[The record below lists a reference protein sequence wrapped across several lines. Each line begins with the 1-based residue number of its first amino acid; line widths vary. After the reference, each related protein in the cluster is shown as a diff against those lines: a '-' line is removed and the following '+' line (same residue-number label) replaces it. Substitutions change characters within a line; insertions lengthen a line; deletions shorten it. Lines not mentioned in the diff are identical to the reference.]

1 MRLRYGRET
10 PSRKRLSELG
20 RWKIAPIW
28 NDPLQ
33 PGLLFAPMYL
43 KIEGPQRVE
52 GEVVISGAK
61 NAASKM
67 MVASLLTEEPVILH
81 NFPRIDEIDIVRE
94 LVERMG
100 AKVQIRDHTL
110 VLETPEIVTDEVV
123 GLSRANRISVLALPA
138 LLHRKGKAVLPIV
151 GGDRIGPR
159 PVNYHLDALR
169 AMGAEIDESGDKFIA
184 MAPNGLSGTHVK
196 LPYPSVGATENIL
209 LAGVLAKGRTVIE
222 NAALEPEILDLVM
235 MLQNM
240 GAIIE
245 LGTGRVISI
254 DGVDRLRGASHEILP
269 DRMEAASYACMAL
282 ATGGRIFCRNARQG
296 DMITFL
302 NSVRRIGAD
311 YEVMGNGIVFFRK
324 GPMRGIDLETDTHP
338 GFMTDWQQPF
348 TLVLTQCE
356 GTSVVH
362 ETVYEDRFGYTRELN
377 RLGAQITVFDKCLGE
392 LPCRF
397 RTKRHPHS
405 VIVQGPT
412 PLKSIPGTLDIFDIR
427 AGITL
432 VIAAL
437 CCEGT
442 TLLKGLEHLD
452 RGYEN
457 LLGKL
462 QGLGIR
468 AERVG

>member
-1 MRLRYGRET
+1 M
-10 PSRKRLSELG
+10 
-20 RWKIAPIW
+20 
-28 NDPLQ
+28 
-33 PGLLFAPMYL
+33 FL
-43 KIEGPQRVE
+43 KIKGPQRVE

-67 MVASLLTEEPVILH
+67 MVASLLTDEPVVLH
-81 NFPRIDEIDIVRE
+81 NFPRIEEIDIVRE
-94 LVERMG
+94 LVEKVG
-100 AKVQIRDHTL
+100 AEVEVRDHTL
-110 VLETPEIVTDEVV
+110 VLRTPEITTEEVV

-138 LLHRKGKAVLPIV
+138 LLHRKGRAVLPV
-151 GGDRIGPR
+151 LGGDRIGPR
-159 PVNYHLDALR
+159 PVNFHLDALR
-169 AMGAEIDESGDKFIA
+169 AMGVEIDESGRAFVA
-184 MAPNGLSGTHVK
+184 SAPHGLHGTRVR

-209 LAGVLAKGRTVIE
+209 LAGVLARGRTVVE

-245 LGTGRVISI
+245 LGTDRTIAI
-254 DGVDRLRGASHEILP
+254 DGVDRLRGCSHEILP
-269 DRMEAASYACMAL
+269 DRMEAASYACLAL

-296 DMITFL
+296 DMITVL
-302 NSVRRIGAD
+302 NAVRRIGAD
-311 YEVMGNGIVFFRK
+311 YEVLGDGSVFFRK
-324 GPMRGIDLETDTHP
+324 GPLRGIDLETDTHP

-348 TLVLTQCE
+348 TLVLTQCD

-362 ETVYEDRFGYTRELN
+362 ETVYEDRFGYTRELV
-377 RLGAQITVFDKCLGE
+377 RLGASITVFDKCLGE
-392 LPCRF
+392 LHCRF
-397 RTKRHPHS
+397 RANRHPHS
-405 VIVQGPT
+405 AIVQGPSSLRAVAE
-412 PLKSIPGTLDIFDIR
+412 PLDIFDIR

-437 CCEGT
+437 CSEGT
-442 TLLKGLEHLD
+442 SVLNGLEHLD

-468 AERVG
+468 AERVTTGSEPGS

>member
-1 MRLRYGRET
+1 
-10 PSRKRLSELG
+10 
-20 RWKIAPIW
+20 
-28 NDPLQ
+28 
-33 PGLLFAPMYL
+33 MYL

-222 NAALEPEILDLVM
+222 NAALEPEILDLIM

>member
-1 MRLRYGRET
+1 M
-10 PSRKRLSELG
+10 
-20 RWKIAPIW
+20 
-28 NDPLQ
+28 
-33 PGLLFAPMYL
+33 FL
-43 KIEGPQRVE
+43 KIQGPQRVE

-67 MVASLLTEEPVILH
+67 MIASLLTDEPVILH
-81 NFPRIDEIDIVRE
+81 NFPKIDEIDIVRE
-94 LVERMG
+94 LVERVG
-100 AKVQIRDHTL
+100 AKVEVRDHTL
-110 VLETPEIVTDEVV
+110 VMQTPEIVTEEVV

-138 LLHRKGKAVLPIV
+138 LLHRKGRAVLPV
-151 GGDRIGPR
+151 LGGDRIGPR

-169 AMGAEIDESGDKFIA
+169 AMGAEIEESGSAFTA
-184 MAPNGLSGTHVK
+184 SAPRGLCGTQVH

-222 NAALEPEILDLVM
+222 NAALEPEILDLIM

-245 LGTGRVISI
+245 LGTDRTISI
-254 DGVDRLRGASHEILP
+254 DGVSSLRGCSHEILP

-282 ATGGRIFCRNARQG
+282 ATGGRIFCRHARQA

-302 NSVRRIGAD
+302 NAVRRIGAD
-311 YEVMGNGIVFFRK
+311 YEVLGDGIVFFRK
-324 GPMRGIDLETDTHP
+324 GPLHGIDLETDTHP

-362 ETVYEDRFGYTRELN
+362 ETVYEDRFGYTRSLN
-377 RLGAQITVFDKCLGE
+377 KLGAKITVFDKCLGE

-405 VIVQGPT
+405 AIVQGPT
-412 PLKSIPGTLDIFDIR
+412 ALKAIPSALDIFDIR

-437 CCEGT
+437 CSEGT
-442 TLLKGLEHLD
+442 SMLNGLEHLD

-462 QGLGIR
+462 EGLGIR
-468 AERVG
+468 ASRVE

>member
-1 MRLRYGRET
+1 
-10 PSRKRLSELG
+10 
-20 RWKIAPIW
+20 
-28 NDPLQ
+28 
-33 PGLLFAPMYL
+33 MYL

-311 YEVMGNGIVFFRK
+311 YEVMSNGIVFFRK

-462 QGLGIR
+462 QALGIR

>member
-1 MRLRYGRET
+1 M
-10 PSRKRLSELG
+10 
-20 RWKIAPIW
+20 
-28 NDPLQ
+28 
-33 PGLLFAPMYL
+33 FL
-43 KIEGPQRVE
+43 KITGPQRVE

-67 MVASLLTEEPVILH
+67 MIASLLTSEEVVLH

-94 LVERMG
+94 LVEKVG
-100 AKVQIRDHTL
+100 AKVRMREHSLALRTESIAT
-110 VLETPEIVTDEVV
+110 EEVV

-138 LLHRKGKAVLPIV
+138 LLHRKGRAVLPIV

-159 PVNYHLDALR
+159 PVNYHLDALK
-169 AMGAEIDESGDKFIA
+169 AMGAVIEEGGKAFIA
-184 MAPNGLSGTHVK
+184 SAPQGLRGTHVH

-209 LAGVLAKGRTVIE
+209 LAAVLAHGRTVIE
-222 NAALEPEILDLVM
+222 NAAVEPEILDLVM
-235 MLQNM
+235 MLQSM

-245 LGTGRVISI
+245 QGTGRVIAI
-254 DGVDRLRGASHEILP
+254 DGVPQLKGCTHTVLP

-282 ATGGRIFCRNARQG
+282 ATGGRIFCRHARQEH
-296 DMITFL
+296 MITFL

-311 YEVMGNGIVFFRK
+311 YEVLEDGIVFFVPS
-324 GPMRGIDLETDTHP
+324 GATLGGIDLETDTHP

-348 TLVLTQCE
+348 TLLLTQCE
-356 GTSVVH
+356 GTSVLH

-397 RTKRHPHS
+397 RGRRHPHS
-405 VIVQGPT
+405 AIVRGRT
-412 PLKSIPGTLDIFDIR
+412 PLKAVPEPVDIFDIR

-437 CCEGT
+437 CAEGT
-442 TLLKGLEHLD
+442 TSLTGLEHLD

-462 QGLGIR
+462 EGLGIR
-468 AERVG
+468 AIRAE

>member
-1 MRLRYGRET
+1 
-10 PSRKRLSELG
+10 
-20 RWKIAPIW
+20 
-28 NDPLQ
+28 
-33 PGLLFAPMYL
+33 MYL

-100 AKVQIRDHTL
+100 AKVEIRDHTL

-169 AMGAEIDESGDKFIA
+169 AMGAEIDESGDKFVA
-184 MAPNGLSGTHVK
+184 TAPRGLSGTHVK

-222 NAALEPEILDLVM
+222 NAALEPEVLDLIM

-254 DGVDRLRGASHEILP
+254 DGVERLRGASHEILP

-302 NSVRRIGAD
+302 NGVRRIGAD

-356 GTSVVH
+356 GTSVIH

>member
-1 MRLRYGRET
+1 
-10 PSRKRLSELG
+10 
-20 RWKIAPIW
+20 
-28 NDPLQ
+28 
-33 PGLLFAPMYL
+33 MYL

-100 AKVQIRDHTL
+100 AKVEIRDHTL

-169 AMGAEIDESGDKFIA
+169 AMGAEIDESGDKFVA
-184 MAPNGLSGTHVK
+184 TAPRGLSGTHVK

-222 NAALEPEILDLVM
+222 NAALEPEVLDLVM

-245 LGTGRVISI
+245 LGTGRVIAI
-254 DGVDRLRGASHEILP
+254 DGVERLRGCSHAILP

-282 ATGGRIFCRNARQG
+282 ATKGRIFCRHARQEH
-296 DMITFL
+296 MITFL
-302 NSVRRIGAD
+302 NAVRRIGAD
-311 YEVMGNGIVFFRK
+311 YEVLENGIVFFVPE
-324 GPMRGIDLETDTHP
+324 GATLRGIDLETDTHP

-348 TLVLTQCE
+348 TLLLTQCE

-377 RLGAQITVFDKCLGE
+377 RLGANITVFDKCLGE

-397 RTKRHPHS
+397 RTHRHPHS
-405 VIVQGPT
+405 AIVQGPT
-412 PLKSIPGTLDIFDIR
+412 PLKAGSEPVDIFDIR

-437 CCEGT
+437 CAEGT
-442 TLLKGLEHLD
+442 THLTGLEHLD

-468 AERVG
+468 ALREA

>member
-1 MRLRYGRET
+1 ML
-10 PSRKRLSELG
+10 
-20 RWKIAPIW
+20 
-28 NDPLQ
+28 
-33 PGLLFAPMYL
+33 L

-52 GEVVISGAK
+52 GEVIISGAK

-67 MVASLLTEEPVILH
+67 MVASLLTDEPVILH

-100 AKVQIRDHTL
+100 ANVEIRDHTL
-110 VLETPEIVTDEVV
+110 ILETPEIVTDEVV

-138 LLHRKGKAVLPIV
+138 LLHRKGKAILPIV

-184 MAPNGLSGTHVK
+184 MAPNGLSGTRVV
-196 LPYPSVGATENIL
+196 LPFPSVGATENIL

-222 NAALEPEILDLVM
+222 NAALEPEILDLIM

-245 LGTGRVISI
+245 LGTGRTISI
-254 DGVDRLRGASHEILP
+254 DGVTRLRGASHEILP

-282 ATGGRIFCRNARQG
+282 ATGGRIFCRNARQA

-302 NSVRRIGAD
+302 NAVRRIGAD

-377 RLGAQITVFDKCLGE
+377 RLGARITVFDKCLGE

-405 VIVQGPT
+405 AIVQGPT
-412 PLKSIPGTLDIFDIR
+412 SLAAIPESLDIFDIR

-437 CCEGT
+437 CARGT
-442 TLLKGLEHLD
+442 TLLTGLEHLD

-462 QGLGIR
+462 DNLGIR

>member
-1 MRLRYGRET
+1 
-10 PSRKRLSELG
+10 
-20 RWKIAPIW
+20 
-28 NDPLQ
+28 
-33 PGLLFAPMYL
+33 MYL

>member
-1 MRLRYGRET
+1 M
-10 PSRKRLSELG
+10 
-20 RWKIAPIW
+20 
-28 NDPLQ
+28 
-33 PGLLFAPMYL
+33 FL
-43 KIEGPQRVE
+43 KITGPQRVE

-67 MVASLLTEEPVILH
+67 MIASLLTDEPVVLH

-94 LVERMG
+94 LVEKVG
-100 AKVQIRDHTL
+100 AKVEMRDHTL
-110 VLETPEIVTDEVV
+110 VLRTANIETEEVV

-138 LLHRKGKAVLPIV
+138 LLHRKGRAVLPV
-151 GGDRIGPR
+151 LGGDRIGPR
-159 PVNYHLDALR
+159 PVNFHLDGLK
-169 AMGAEIDESGDKFIA
+169 AMGAQIEESGQAFVA
-184 MAPNGLSGTHVK
+184 RSPHGLHGTRLH
-196 LPYPSVGATENIL
+196 LPYPSVGATENLL
-209 LAGVLAKGRTVIE
+209 LAGVLAHGRTVIE
-222 NAALEPEILDLVM
+222 NAALEPEVLDLIM

-245 LGTGRVISI
+245 LGTGRTISI
-254 DGVDRLRGASHEILP
+254 DGVKRLRGCSHEILP
-269 DRMEAASYACMAL
+269 DRMEAASYACLAL

-302 NSVRRIGAD
+302 NAVRRIGAD
-311 YEVMGNGIVFFRK
+311 YEVLGDGIVFFRQ
-324 GPMRGIDLETDTHP
+324 GPLCGIDLETDTHP

-356 GTSVVH
+356 GTSVIH

-377 RLGAQITVFDKCLGE
+377 RLGAKITVFDKCLGE

-397 RTKRHPHS
+397 RANRHPHS
-405 VIVQGPT
+405 AIVQGGS
-412 PLKSIPGTLDIFDIR
+412 PLRAVAEPLDIFDIR

-437 CCEGT
+437 CAEGT
-442 TLLKGLEHLD
+442 STLNGLEHLD

-462 QGLGIR
+462 EGLGISAQR
-468 AERVG
+468 I

>member
-1 MRLRYGRET
+1 
-10 PSRKRLSELG
+10 
-20 RWKIAPIW
+20 
-28 NDPLQ
+28 
-33 PGLLFAPMYL
+33 MYL
-43 KIEGPQRVE
+43 KIKGPQRVE

-67 MVASLLTEEPVILH
+67 MVASLLTDEPVILH
-81 NFPRIDEIDIVRE
+81 NFPKIDEIEIVRE
-94 LVERMG
+94 LVEKVG
-100 AKVQIRDHTL
+100 ANVEVRDHTL
-110 VLETPEIVTDEVV
+110 VLSTPTILTEEVV

-138 LLHRKGKAVLPIV
+138 LLHRKGRAVLPV
-151 GGDRIGPR
+151 LGGDKIGPR

-169 AMGAEIDESGDKFIA
+169 AMGVRIQEEGSAFVAE
-184 MAPNGLSGTHVK
+184 APFGLCGTHVN

-222 NAALEPEILDLVM
+222 NAALEPEILDLIM

-245 LGTGRVISI
+245 LGTGRTISI
-254 DGVDRLRGASHEILP
+254 DGVERLHGGSHEILP

-282 ATGGRIFCRNARQG
+282 ATGGRIFCRHARQA
-296 DMITFL
+296 DMLTFL
-302 NSVRRIGAD
+302 NAVRRIGAD
-311 YEVMGNGIVFFRK
+311 YEVMGDGIVFFRK

-362 ETVYEDRFGYTRELN
+362 ETVYEDRFGYTKALN
-377 RLGAQITVFDKCLGE
+377 QLGARITVFDKCLGE

-397 RTKRHPHS
+397 RSRRHPHS
-405 VIVQGPT
+405 AIIQGAT
-412 PLKSIPGTLDIFDIR
+412 PLKAVGKPLEIFDIR

-437 CCEGT
+437 CAEGSSQ
-442 TLLKGLEHLD
+442 LNGLEHLD

-462 QGLGIR
+462 KGLGIEV
-468 AERVG
+468 ERS

>member
-1 MRLRYGRET
+1 
-10 PSRKRLSELG
+10 
-20 RWKIAPIW
+20 
-28 NDPLQ
+28 
-33 PGLLFAPMYL
+33 MYL

-61 NAASKM
+61 NAVSKM
-67 MVASLLTEEPVILH
+67 MVASLLTEEPVVLH

-100 AKVQIRDHTL
+100 AKVEIRDHTL

-184 MAPNGLSGTHVK
+184 MAPHGLSGTHVK

-222 NAALEPEILDLVM
+222 NAALEPEILDLIM

-311 YEVMGNGIVFFRK
+311 YEVMADGIVFFRK
-324 GPMRGIDLETDTHP
+324 GPMNGIDLETDTHP

-405 VIVQGPT
+405 VIVQGAT

>member
-1 MRLRYGRET
+1 MG
-10 PSRKRLSELG
+10 SEPPFHRGFTEAVDIYLC
-20 RWKIAPIW
+20 PTM
-28 NDPLQ
+28 L
-33 PGLLFAPMYL
+33 L

-67 MVASLLTEEPVILH
+67 MVASLLTDEPVVLH

-100 AKVQIRDHTL
+100 AKVEIRDHTL
-110 VLETPEIVTDEVV
+110 LLHTPEIVIDEVV

-138 LLHRKGKAVLPIV
+138 LLHRKGRAVLPIV

-169 AMGAEIDESGDKFIA
+169 AMGAVIDDSGDKFLA
-184 MAPNGLSGTHVK
+184 TAPNGLSGTRVI

-222 NAALEPEILDLVM
+222 NAALEPEILDLIM

-254 DGVDRLRGASHEILP
+254 DGVERLRGASHEILP

-302 NSVRRIGAD
+302 NAVRRIGAD
-311 YEVMGNGIVFFRK
+311 YEVMGDGIVFFRR
-324 GPMRGIDLETDTHP
+324 GAMNGIDLETDTHP

-397 RTKRHPHS
+397 RAKRHPHS
-405 VIVQGPT
+405 AIIRGAT
-412 PLKSIPGTLDIFDIR
+412 PLQAVPEPLDIFDIR

-437 CCEGT
+437 CAEGT
-442 TLLKGLEHLD
+442 TSLTGLEHLD

-462 QGLGIR
+462 EGLGIR
-468 AERVG
+468 AIREE

>member
-1 MRLRYGRET
+1 
-10 PSRKRLSELG
+10 
-20 RWKIAPIW
+20 
-28 NDPLQ
+28 
-33 PGLLFAPMYL
+33 MYL

-67 MVASLLTEEPVILH
+67 MVASLLTEEPVILR

-100 AKVQIRDHTL
+100 AKVEIRDHTL

-184 MAPNGLSGTHVK
+184 TAPRGLSGTHVK

-222 NAALEPEILDLVM
+222 NAALEPEVLDLIM

-254 DGVDRLRGASHEILP
+254 DGVERLRGASHEILP

-282 ATGGRIFCRNARQG
+282 ATGGRIFCRNARQA

-405 VIVQGPT
+405 IIVQGAT

-462 QGLGIR
+462 QGLGIQ

>member
-1 MRLRYGRET
+1 M
-10 PSRKRLSELG
+10 
-20 RWKIAPIW
+20 
-28 NDPLQ
+28 
-33 PGLLFAPMYL
+33 FL
-43 KIEGPQRVE
+43 KITGPQRVE

-67 MVASLLTEEPVILH
+67 MIASLLTSEEVVLH
-81 NFPRIDEIDIVRE
+81 NFPHIDEIDIVRE
-94 LVERMG
+94 LVERVG
-100 AKVQIRDHTL
+100 AHVEVRGSTL
-110 VLETPEIVTDEVV
+110 LLRTPTIATEEVV

-138 LLHRKGKAVLPIV
+138 LLHRKGRAVLPIV

-159 PVNYHLDALR
+159 PVNYHLDALQ
-169 AMGAEIDESGDKFIA
+169 AMGAEIEEAGKAFIA
-184 MAPNGLSGTHVK
+184 RAPFGLHGTHVK

-209 LAGVLAKGRTVIE
+209 LAAVLARGRTVIE
-222 NAALEPEILDLVM
+222 NAAVEPEILDLVM
-235 MLQNM
+235 MLQSM

-245 LGTGRVISI
+245 QGTSRVITI
-254 DGVDRLRGASHEILP
+254 DGVPRLKGCTHSILP

-282 ATGGRIFCRNARQG
+282 STGGRIFCRHARQEH
-296 DMITFL
+296 MITFL

-311 YEVMGNGIVFFRK
+311 YEVLEDGIVFFVPP
-324 GPMRGIDLETDTHP
+324 GATLRGIDLETDTHP

-348 TLVLTQCE
+348 TLLLTQCD

-397 RTKRHPHS
+397 RGRRHPHS
-405 VIVQGPT
+405 VIVQGRT
-412 PLKSIPGTLDIFDIR
+412 PLTAVPESVDIFDIR

-437 CCEGT
+437 CAEGT
-442 TLLKGLEHLD
+442 TRLTGLEHLD

-462 QGLGIR
+462 EGLGIR
-468 AERVG
+468 ATREE

>member
-1 MRLRYGRET
+1 ML
-10 PSRKRLSELG
+10 
-20 RWKIAPIW
+20 
-28 NDPLQ
+28 
-33 PGLLFAPMYL
+33 L
-43 KIEGPQRVE
+43 KIDGPQRVE

-67 MVASLLTEEPVILH
+67 MVASLLTNEPVILH

-100 AKVQIRDHTL
+100 AKVEIRDHTL

-138 LLHRKGKAVLPIV
+138 LLHRKGKAILPIV

-169 AMGAEIDESGDKFIA
+169 AMGAEIDESGDRFIA
-184 MAPNGLSGTHVK
+184 TAPRGLNGTHVA
-196 LPYPSVGATENIL
+196 LPFPSVGATENIL

-222 NAALEPEILDLVM
+222 NAALEPEILDLIM

-245 LGTGRVISI
+245 LGTGRTISI
-254 DGVDRLRGASHEILP
+254 DGVERLRGASHEILP

-282 ATGGRIFCRNARQG
+282 ATGGRIFCRNARQA

-302 NSVRRIGAD
+302 NAVRRIGAD
-311 YEVMGNGIVFFRK
+311 YEVMGDGIVFFRK
-324 GPMRGIDLETDTHP
+324 GPMNGIDLETDTHP

-356 GTSVVH
+356 GTSVFH

-397 RTKRHPHS
+397 RSKRHPHS
-405 VIVQGPT
+405 AIVQGPT
-412 PLKSIPGTLDIFDIR
+412 PLTSIPGTLDIFDIR

-437 CCEGT
+437 CAEGT
-442 TLLKGLEHLD
+442 TMLTGLEHLD

-457 LLGKL
+457 LLSKL
-462 QGLGIR
+462 EGLGIR

>member
-1 MRLRYGRET
+1 ML
-10 PSRKRLSELG
+10 
-20 RWKIAPIW
+20 
-28 NDPLQ
+28 
-33 PGLLFAPMYL
+33 L
-43 KIEGPQRVE
+43 KIDGPQRVE

-67 MVASLLTEEPVILH
+67 MVASLLTEEPVVLH
-81 NFPRIDEIDIVRE
+81 NFPRIDEIEIVRE
-94 LVERMG
+94 LVERVG
-100 AKVQIRDHTL
+100 AKVEVRDHTL
-110 VLETPEIVTDEVV
+110 VMSTPRIVTEEVV

-138 LLHRKGKAVLPIV
+138 LLHRKGRAVLPV
-151 GGDRIGPR
+151 LGGDKIGPR
-159 PVNYHLDALR
+159 QVNFHLDALR
-169 AMGAEIDESGDKFIA
+169 AMGVEIREEANAFYAE
-184 MAPNGLSGTHVK
+184 APRGMHGTHVQ

-245 LGTGRVISI
+245 LGTGRTIFI
-254 DGVDRLRGASHEILP
+254 DGVERLRGASHEILP

-282 ATGGRIFCRNARQG
+282 ATGGRIFCRHARQS

-302 NSVRRIGAD
+302 NAVRRIGAD
-311 YEVMGNGIVFFRK
+311 YEVLGDGIVFFRQ
-324 GPMRGIDLETDTHP
+324 GQMRGIDLETDTHP

-348 TLVLTQCE
+348 TLVLTQCQ

-362 ETVYEDRFGYTRELN
+362 ETVYEDRFGYTRSLN
-377 RLGAQITVFDKCLGE
+377 KLGARITVFDKCLGE

-397 RTKRHPHS
+397 RTRRHPHS
-405 VIVQGPT
+405 AIIQGAT
-412 PLKSIPGTLDIFDIR
+412 PLTAIDEPLDIFDIR

-437 CCEGT
+437 CAQGT
-442 TLLKGLEHLD
+442 SYLKGLEHLD

-462 QGLGIR
+462 NGLGIAAQR
-468 AERVG
+468 C

>member
-1 MRLRYGRET
+1 ML
-10 PSRKRLSELG
+10 
-20 RWKIAPIW
+20 
-28 NDPLQ
+28 
-33 PGLLFAPMYL
+33 L

-67 MVASLLTEEPVILH
+67 MVASLLTDEPVILH
-81 NFPRIDEIDIVRE
+81 NFPRIEEIDIVRE

-100 AKVQIRDHTL
+100 AKVEIRDHTL
-110 VLETPEIVTDEVV
+110 VLQTPEIVTDEVV

-138 LLHRKGKAVLPIV
+138 LLHRKGRAILPIV

-169 AMGAEIDESGDKFIA
+169 AMGAVIDDSGDKFIA
-184 MAPNGLSGTHVK
+184 TAPRGLSGTRVV

-245 LGTGRVISI
+245 LGTGRTISI

-269 DRMEAASYACMAL
+269 DRMEAASYACLAL

-302 NSVRRIGAD
+302 NAVRRIGAD
-311 YEVMGNGIVFFRK
+311 YEVMGDGIVFFRK

-405 VIVQGPT
+405 AIIRGVT
-412 PLKSIPGTLDIFDIR
+412 PLQAVPEPLDIFDIR

-437 CCEGT
+437 CSQGT
-442 TLLKGLEHLD
+442 TRLKGLEHLD

-468 AERVG
+468 ADRDG

>member
-1 MRLRYGRET
+1 
-10 PSRKRLSELG
+10 
-20 RWKIAPIW
+20 
-28 NDPLQ
+28 
-33 PGLLFAPMYL
+33 MYL

-100 AKVQIRDHTL
+100 AKVEIRDHTL

-184 MAPNGLSGTHVK
+184 MAPRGLSGTHVK

-222 NAALEPEILDLVM
+222 NAALEPEILDLIM

-254 DGVDRLRGASHEILP
+254 DGVERLRGASHEILP

-311 YEVMGNGIVFFRK
+311 YEVMNNGIVFFRK

>member
-1 MRLRYGRET
+1 
-10 PSRKRLSELG
+10 
-20 RWKIAPIW
+20 
-28 NDPLQ
+28 
-33 PGLLFAPMYL
+33 MYL

-67 MVASLLTEEPVILH
+67 MVASLLTEEPVILR

-100 AKVQIRDHTL
+100 AKVEIRDHTL

-169 AMGAEIDESGDKFIA
+169 AMGAEIDESGDKFVA
-184 MAPNGLSGTHVK
+184 TAPRGLSGTHVK

-222 NAALEPEILDLVM
+222 NAALEPEVLDLIM

-311 YEVMGNGIVFFRK
+311 YEVMGDGIVFFRK
-324 GPMRGIDLETDTHP
+324 GPMNGIDLETDTHP

-405 VIVQGPT
+405 IIVQGAT

-462 QGLGIR
+462 EGLGIR

>member
-1 MRLRYGRET
+1 MQLRIT
-10 PSRKRLSELG
+10 
-20 RWKIAPIW
+20 
-28 NDPLQ
+28 
-33 PGLLFAPMYL
+33 
-43 KIEGPQRVE
+43 GPQKVE

-67 MVASLLTEEPVILH
+67 MVASLLTEEPVVLH
-81 NFPRIDEIDIVRE
+81 NFPRIEEITIVRE
-94 LVERMG
+94 LCEQLGSTVTVDGHSLR
-100 AKVQIRDHTL
+100 L
-110 VLETPEIVTDEVV
+110 STPELFRDDAL
-123 GLSRANRISVLALPA
+123 GLSRGNRISVLALPP
-138 LLHRKGKAVLPIV
+138 LLHRVGRAVLPIV

-169 AMGAEIDESGDKFIA
+169 AMGARIEEGQKAFVA
-184 MAPNGLSGTHVK
+184 EAPNGLQGTRIS

-222 NAALEPEILDLVM
+222 NAATEPEIIDLIM
-235 MLQNM
+235 MLQSM

-245 LGTGRVISI
+245 LGTSRVIAI
-254 DGVDRLRGASHEILP
+254 DGVERLRGTVHEVLP

-282 ATGGRIFCRNARQG
+282 ATGGRILCRNARQEH
-296 DMITFL
+296 MITFL
-302 NSVRRIGAD
+302 NAVRRLGAD
-311 YEVMGNGIVFFRK
+311 YEVVEDGIVFFAPE
-324 GPMRGIDLETDTHP
+324 GPGTLRGIDLETDTHP

-348 TLVLTQCE
+348 TLLLTQCQ

-362 ETVYEDRFGYTRELN
+362 ETVYEDRFGYTKELVK
-377 RLGAQITVFDKCLGE
+377 LGANITIFDKCLGE

-397 RTKRHPHS
+397 RGKRHPHS
-405 VIVQGPT
+405 AIVQGPT
-412 PLKSIPGTLDIFDIR
+412 PLRAVSEVLDIFDIR

-437 CCEGT
+437 CAQGT
-442 TLLKGLEHLD
+442 TILKGLEHLD

-462 QGLGIR
+462 EGLGIK
-468 AERVG
+468 AERIE

>member
-1 MRLRYGRET
+1 M
-10 PSRKRLSELG
+10 
-20 RWKIAPIW
+20 
-28 NDPLQ
+28 
-33 PGLLFAPMYL
+33 FL
-43 KIEGPQRVE
+43 KISGPQRVE

-67 MVASLLTEEPVILH
+67 MIASLLTSEEVVLH

-94 LVERMG
+94 LVERVG
-100 AKVQIRDHTL
+100 AKVEERGSTL
-110 VLETPEIVTDEVV
+110 VLATPRIATEEVL

-138 LLHRKGKAVLPIV
+138 LLHRKGRAVLPIV

-159 PVNYHLDALR
+159 PVNFHLDALK
-169 AMGAEIDESGDKFIA
+169 AMGAEIEEEGKAFIA
-184 MAPNGLSGTHVK
+184 RAPYGLHGTHVH
-196 LPYPSVGATENIL
+196 LPFPSVGATENIL
-209 LAGVLAKGRTVIE
+209 LAGVLARGRTVIE

-245 LGTGRVISI
+245 LGTGRTISI
-254 DGVDRLRGASHEILP
+254 DGVDRLRGCVHTVLP

-282 ATGGRIFCRNARQG
+282 ATGGRIFCRNARQEH
-296 DMITFL
+296 MITFL
-302 NSVRRIGAD
+302 NAVRRIGAD
-311 YEVMGNGIVFFRK
+311 YEVLENGIVFFK
-324 GPMRGIDLETDTHP
+324 PAGATLRGIDLETDTHP

-348 TLVLTQCE
+348 TLLLTQCT

-362 ETVYEDRFGYTRELN
+362 ETVYEDRFGYVKELN
-377 RLGAQITVFDKCLGE
+377 RLGSKVTVFDKCLGE

-397 RTKRHPHS
+397 RSHRHPHS
-405 VIVQGPT
+405 AIVQGPS
-412 PLKSIPGTLDIFDIR
+412 PLTAVSESVDIVDIR

-437 CCEGT
+437 VAQGT
-442 TLLKGLEHLD
+442 TMLTGLEHLD

-468 AERVG
+468 ATREE

>member
-1 MRLRYGRET
+1 VTRTYIGKTMQLRIT
-10 PSRKRLSELG
+10 
-20 RWKIAPIW
+20 
-28 NDPLQ
+28 
-33 PGLLFAPMYL
+33 
-43 KIEGPQRVE
+43 GPQKVE

-67 MVASLLTEEPVILH
+67 MVASLLTDEPVVLQ
-81 NFPRIDEIDIVRE
+81 NFPRIEEIDIVKE
-94 LVERMG
+94 LCERLGSTVTM
-100 AKVQIRDHTL
+100 QDRTLRLHTPTLCRDDAL
-110 VLETPEIVTDEVV
+110 
-123 GLSRANRISVLALPA
+123 GLSRANRISVLALPP
-138 LLHRKGKAVLPIV
+138 LLHRVGRAVLPIV

-169 AMGAEIDESGDKFIA
+169 AMGAKIEEGQNAFLAEANSG
-184 MAPNGLSGTHVK
+184 LHGTRIH

-222 NAALEPEILDLVM
+222 NAATEPEILDIIM

-245 LGTGRVISI
+245 LGTNRTIAI
-254 DGVDRLRGASHEILP
+254 DGVERLKGASHEILP

-282 ATGGRIFCRNARQG
+282 ATGGRIFCRNARQEH
-296 DMITFL
+296 MITFL
-302 NSVRRIGAD
+302 NAIRRLGAD
-311 YEVMGNGIVFFRK
+311 YEVLENGIVFFAPN
-324 GPMRGIDLETDTHP
+324 GPGSLKGIDLETDTHP

-348 TLVLTQCE
+348 TLLLTQCS

-362 ETVYEDRFGYTRELN
+362 ETVYEDRFGYTRELVK
-377 RLGAQITVFDKCLGE
+377 LGANISVFDKCLGE

-397 RTKRHPHS
+397 RGRRHPHS
-405 VIVQGPT
+405 AIVQGPT
-412 PLKSIPGTLDIFDIR
+412 PLTSIQESLDIFDIR

-437 CCEGT
+437 CAQGT
-442 TLLKGLEHLD
+442 STLTGLEHLD

-462 QGLGIR
+462 EGLGIK
-468 AERVG
+468 AERVE

>member
-1 MRLRYGRET
+1 MQLRIT
-10 PSRKRLSELG
+10 
-20 RWKIAPIW
+20 
-28 NDPLQ
+28 
-33 PGLLFAPMYL
+33 
-43 KIEGPQRVE
+43 GPQKVE

-67 MVASLLTEEPVILH
+67 MVASLLTNEPVVLQ
-81 NFPRIDEIDIVRE
+81 NFPRIEEIDIVKE
-94 LVERMG
+94 LCERLGSTVKM
-100 AKVQIRDHTL
+100 QDHTL
-110 VLETPEIVTDEVV
+110 TLHTPTLCRDDAL
-123 GLSRANRISVLALPA
+123 GLSRANRISVLALPP
-138 LLHRKGKAVLPIV
+138 LLHRVGRAVLPIV

-169 AMGAEIDESGDKFIA
+169 AMGAKIEEGQSAFLAEATD
-184 MAPNGLSGTHVK
+184 GLRGTRIH

-222 NAALEPEILDLVM
+222 NAATEPEILDIIM

-245 LGTGRVISI
+245 LGTNRTIAI
-254 DGVDRLRGASHEILP
+254 DGVERLKGASHEILP

-282 ATGGRIFCRNARQG
+282 ATGGRIFCRNARQEH
-296 DMITFL
+296 MITFL
-302 NSVRRIGAD
+302 NAIRRLGAD
-311 YEVMGNGIVFFRK
+311 YEVMENGIVFFAPN
-324 GPMRGIDLETDTHP
+324 GPGSLKGIDLETDTHP

-348 TLVLTQCE
+348 TLLLTQCS

-362 ETVYEDRFGYTRELN
+362 ETVYEDRFGYTRELVK
-377 RLGAQITVFDKCLGE
+377 LGASISVFDKCLGE

-397 RTKRHPHS
+397 RGRRHPHS
-405 VIVQGPT
+405 AIVQGPT
-412 PLKSIPGTLDIFDIR
+412 PLTSIQENLDIFDIR

-437 CCEGT
+437 CAQGT
-442 TLLKGLEHLD
+442 STLTGLEHLD

-462 QGLGIR
+462 EGLGIR
-468 AERVG
+468 ANRVE

>member
-1 MRLRYGRET
+1 
-10 PSRKRLSELG
+10 
-20 RWKIAPIW
+20 
-28 NDPLQ
+28 
-33 PGLLFAPMYL
+33 MYL

-67 MVASLLTEEPVILH
+67 MVASLLTDEPVVLH

-100 AKVQIRDHTL
+100 AKVEVRDHTL
-110 VLETPEIVTDEVV
+110 IMSTPEIVTDTVV

-169 AMGAEIDESGDKFIA
+169 AMGAVIDESGDRFTA
-184 MAPNGLSGTHVK
+184 TAPRGLSGTHVK

-222 NAALEPEILDLVM
+222 NAALEPEILDLIM

-302 NSVRRIGAD
+302 NAVRRIGAD
-311 YEVMGNGIVFFRK
+311 YEVVGDGIVFFRK
-324 GPMRGIDLETDTHP
+324 GPMNGIDLETDTHP

-348 TLVLTQCE
+348 TLVLTQCV

-362 ETVYEDRFGYTRELN
+362 ETVYEDRFGYTKELN
-377 RLGAQITVFDKCLGE
+377 RLGAQITIFDKCLGE

-405 VIVQGPT
+405 IIVQGPT
-412 PLKSIPGTLDIFDIR
+412 SLRSIPGTLDIFDIR

-437 CCEGT
+437 CAEGT

>member
-1 MRLRYGRET
+1 M
-10 PSRKRLSELG
+10 
-20 RWKIAPIW
+20 
-28 NDPLQ
+28 
-33 PGLLFAPMYL
+33 FL
-43 KIEGPQRVE
+43 KITGPQRVE

-67 MVASLLTEEPVILH
+67 MVASLLTDEPVVLH

-94 LVERMG
+94 LVEKVG
-100 AKVQIRDHTL
+100 AKVEVRDQTL
-110 VLETPEIVTDEVV
+110 VLCTPKIVTEEVL

-138 LLHRKGKAVLPIV
+138 LLHRKGRAVLPV
-151 GGDRIGPR
+151 LGGDRIGPR
-159 PVNYHLDALR
+159 PVNFHLDALR
-169 AMGAEIDESGDKFIA
+169 AMGVEIDDSGSAFVA
-184 MAPNGLSGTHVK
+184 LAPNGLHGTRVR

-209 LAGVLAKGRTVIE
+209 LAGVLAKGRTVVE

-245 LGTGRVISI
+245 LGTDRTISI
-254 DGVDRLRGASHEILP
+254 DGVERLRGCSHEILP
-269 DRMEAASYACMAL
+269 DRMEAASYACLAL

-302 NSVRRIGAD
+302 NAVRRIGAD
-311 YEVMGNGIVFFRK
+311 YEVLGDGIVFFRH
-324 GPMRGIDLETDTHP
+324 GPLRGIDLETDTHP

-362 ETVYEDRFGYTRELN
+362 ETVYEDRFGYTRELV
-377 RLGAQITVFDKCLGE
+377 RLGASITVFDKCLGE
-392 LPCRF
+392 LSCRF
-397 RTKRHPHS
+397 RANRHPHS
-405 VIVQGPT
+405 AIIQGPS
-412 PLKSIPGTLDIFDIR
+412 PLRAVNQPLDIFDIR

-437 CCEGT
+437 CAEGT
-442 TLLKGLEHLD
+442 SILNGVEHLD

>member
-1 MRLRYGRET
+1 M
-10 PSRKRLSELG
+10 
-20 RWKIAPIW
+20 
-28 NDPLQ
+28 
-33 PGLLFAPMYL
+33 FL
-43 KIEGPQRVE
+43 KITGPQRVE

-67 MVASLLTEEPVILH
+67 MVASLLTSEEVVLH

-94 LVERMG
+94 LVERVG
-100 AKVQIRDHTL
+100 AKVETREHSL
-110 VLETPEIVTDEVV
+110 VLHTPEIATEEVL

-138 LLHRKGKAVLPIV
+138 LLHRKGRAVMPIV

-159 PVNYHLDALR
+159 PVNYHLDALK
-169 AMGAEIDESGDKFIA
+169 AMGAEIDESGKAFVA
-184 MAPNGLSGTHVK
+184 SAPNGLRGTHVK

-245 LGTGRVISI
+245 LGTGRVIAI
-254 DGVDRLRGASHEILP
+254 DGVERLRGCSHAILP

-282 ATGGRIFCRNARQG
+282 ATKGRIFCRHARQEH
-296 DMITFL
+296 MITFL
-302 NSVRRIGAD
+302 NAVRRIGAD
-311 YEVMGNGIVFFRK
+311 YEVLENGIVFFVPE
-324 GPMRGIDLETDTHP
+324 GATLRGIDLETDTHP

-348 TLVLTQCE
+348 TLLLTQCE

-377 RLGAQITVFDKCLGE
+377 RLGANITVFDKCLGE

-397 RTKRHPHS
+397 RTHRHPHS
-405 VIVQGPT
+405 AIVQGPT
-412 PLKSIPGTLDIFDIR
+412 PLKAGREPVDIFDIR

-437 CCEGT
+437 CAQGT
-442 TLLKGLEHLD
+442 THLTGLEHLD

-468 AERVG
+468 AVREG

>member
-1 MRLRYGRET
+1 ML
-10 PSRKRLSELG
+10 
-20 RWKIAPIW
+20 
-28 NDPLQ
+28 
-33 PGLLFAPMYL
+33 L
-43 KIEGPQRVE
+43 KIDGPQRVE

-67 MVASLLTEEPVILH
+67 MVASLLTDEPVILH

-100 AKVQIRDHTL
+100 GKVEIRDHTL
-110 VLETPEIVTDEVV
+110 VLATPEIVTDEVV

-138 LLHRKGKAVLPIV
+138 LLHRKGKAILPIV

-184 MAPNGLSGTHVK
+184 TAPRGLSGTRVI
-196 LPYPSVGATENIL
+196 LPFPSVGATENIL

-222 NAALEPEILDLVM
+222 NAALEPEILDLIM

-245 LGTGRVISI
+245 LGTGRTISI
-254 DGVDRLRGASHEILP
+254 DGVERLRGASHEILP

-282 ATGGRIFCRNARQG
+282 ATGGRIFCRNARQA

-302 NSVRRIGAD
+302 NAVRRIGAD
-311 YEVMGNGIVFFRK
+311 YEVMGDGIVFFRK

-397 RTKRHPHS
+397 RAKRHPHS
-405 VIVQGPT
+405 AIIRGATALKAVSGPM
-412 PLKSIPGTLDIFDIR
+412 DIFDIR

-437 CCEGT
+437 CAQGT
-442 TLLKGLEHLD
+442 THLTGLEHLD

-468 AERVG
+468 AERDG